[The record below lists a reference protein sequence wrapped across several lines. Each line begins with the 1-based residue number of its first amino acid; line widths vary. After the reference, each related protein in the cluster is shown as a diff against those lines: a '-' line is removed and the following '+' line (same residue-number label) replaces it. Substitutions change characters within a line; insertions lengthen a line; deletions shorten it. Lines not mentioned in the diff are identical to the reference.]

1 MGEHKYTGPIA
12 GLFQKMADIIGKD
25 VYYVNFLIL
34 MFFTLF
40 EVAAVFFEVIPG
52 TDIEIT
58 RTAVWGVLIVVG
70 IIKGYGIAAFFM
82 HLKGDPFIYTRTA
95 LFPVIFA
102 ALSSGVSDFPTLQ
115 ESTNFLRG
123 VLLTGIIPTLQS
135 DTRRLKLSL
144 MKDLTGNHALANF
157 CYCYYSS
164 DVCTP
169 NHSCRTRK

>member
-12 GLFQKMADIIGKD
+12 GLFQKMADLIGKD

-102 ALSSGVSDFPTLQ
+102 ALMLW
-115 ESTNFLRG
+115 
-123 VLLTGIIPTLQS
+123 GIGFSNPAGIDQLP
-135 DTRRLKLSL
+135 
-144 MKDLTGNHALANF
+144 AW
-157 CYCYYSS
+157 
-164 DVCTP
+164 CTP
-169 NHSCRTRK
+169 NWDYSYVTE

>member
-40 EVAAVFFEVIPG
+40 EVAIVFFEVIPG

-82 HLKGDPFIYTRTA
+82 HLKGDPFIYTH
-95 LFPVIFA
+95 
-102 ALSSGVSDFPTLQ
+102 S
-115 ESTNFLRG
+115 
-123 VLLTGIIPTLQS
+123 IIPCDFRS
-135 DTRRLKLSL
+135 ID
-144 MKDLTGNHALANF
+144 ALGYRTFQPCRNRPTS
-157 CYCYYSS
+157 CVVYS
-164 DVCTP
+164 
-169 NHSCRTRK
+169 

>member
-82 HLKGDPFIYTRTA
+82 HLKGDPFSYTRTA

-102 ALSSGVSDFPTLQ
+102 ALMLW
-115 ESTNFLRG
+115 
-123 VLLTGIIPTLQS
+123 GIG
-135 DTRRLKLSL
+135 LSNPAGIDQL
-144 MKDLTGNHALANF
+144 PAW
-157 CYCYYSS
+157 
-164 DVCTP
+164 CTP
-169 NHSCRTRK
+169 NWDYSYVTE